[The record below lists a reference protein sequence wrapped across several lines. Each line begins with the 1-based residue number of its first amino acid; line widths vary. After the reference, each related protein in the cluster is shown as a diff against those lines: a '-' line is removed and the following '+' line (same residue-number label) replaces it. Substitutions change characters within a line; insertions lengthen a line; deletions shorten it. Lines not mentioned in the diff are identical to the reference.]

1 MERLKNEL
9 TLLENK
15 LKELGAPMT
24 YRNKI
29 EDIRVSI
36 RFVEAKEAG
45 RV

>member
-9 TLLENK
+9 ANLEIK

-36 RFVEAKEAG
+36 RWAEAKESG